1 MNTNVKLKLNVN
13 RLVAY
18 AAGIFAFVV
27 REERREERRERF
39 GEARL

>member
-1 MNTNVKLKLNVN
+1 MNTNVRLNVN

-27 REERREERRERF
+27 RDVLRD
-39 GEARL
+39 

>member
-1 MNTNVKLKLNVN
+1 MNTNVRLNVN

-39 GEARL
+39 GEACL